1 MSTSKKYPRSPHDQV
16 GGIVYFGRMADKIRL
31 NAAGELHPDLV
42 ANLGTFFDKRCC
54 DFLRVEYPALV
65 AVLTKPGLDDAGA
78 LAWCFAN
85 GRKPSDE
92 EIEIWNAFMSK
103 RGWRDA
109 GTPTLLK
116 RKAENGF
123 EKRDEIQTM
132 FDYIDADEGRP
143 VKCYE

>member
-1 MSTSKKYPRSPHDQV
+1 MSLNKYPRTPHATT
-16 GGIVYFGRMADKIRL
+16 GGIVYFARLIDKVRL
-31 NAAGELHPDLV
+31 HAAGELHPDLV
-42 ANLGTFFDKRCC
+42 ANLGIFFDKRCC

-65 AVLTKPGLDDAGA
+65 AAVTNNTLDDEAA

-109 GTPTLLK
+109 GTPTLVK

-123 EKRDEIQTM
+123 EARDDIRTM

-143 VKCYE
+143 VKNYA